1 MPTSDL
7 QLAKFPTQQAVKVA
21 QDLRASRIPE
31 SAWHVDQSGSLIQR
45 WWKEKNIGGIIY
57 TDSVVNPSINYPKYD
72 PKWVQ

>member
-31 SAWHVDQSGSLIQR
+31 SAGHVDQSGSLIQR
-45 WWKEKNIGGIIY
+45 
-57 TDSVVNPSINYPKYD
+57 
-72 PKWVQ
+72 

>member
-31 SAWHVDQSGSLIQR
+31 SAWHVDQSGSLVQR
-45 WWKEKNIGGIIY
+45 
-57 TDSVVNPSINYPKYD
+57 
-72 PKWVQ
+72 